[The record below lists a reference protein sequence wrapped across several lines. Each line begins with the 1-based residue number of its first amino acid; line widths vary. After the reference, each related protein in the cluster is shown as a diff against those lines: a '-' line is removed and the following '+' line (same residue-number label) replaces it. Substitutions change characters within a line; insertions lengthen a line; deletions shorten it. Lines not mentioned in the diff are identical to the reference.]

1 LYFRITALREEHRLR
16 ESEKYIGPKKEDVP
30 GEWRKLHSEENYTR
44 FEVFNGSE
52 DSSRVLLDCDV
63 V

>member
-1 LYFRITALREEHRLR
+1 LR

-52 DSSRVLLDCDV
+52 DSSRGLLDCDV